1 MTKMEATC
9 VSRLRHDFNN
19 RFQPAGNSG
28 RVNRGCRAEKNNRQK
43 KMGRNTLSET
53 LAGSALPQLDPEDL
67 PAESDPVELEKK
79 IEIPVPG
86 QRFNKWV

>member
-28 RVNRGCRAEKNNRQK
+28 RVNRGYRAAKNNRQK
-43 KMGRNTLSET
+43 KMRWNTPPETPAGLALS
-53 LAGSALPQLDPEDL
+53 QLDPEDV
-67 PAESDPVELEKK
+67 PAESDPVELERK

-86 QRFNKWV
+86 QRFNKWE